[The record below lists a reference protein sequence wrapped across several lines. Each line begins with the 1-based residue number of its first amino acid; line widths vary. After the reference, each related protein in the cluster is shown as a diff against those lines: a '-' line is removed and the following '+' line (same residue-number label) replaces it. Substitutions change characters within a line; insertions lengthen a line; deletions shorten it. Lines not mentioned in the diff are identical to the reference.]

1 MEKRGIA
8 MLRRL
13 PFAYRPLCLLIAVL
27 FSLGSLQVHAVG
39 TKPQESIE
47 PPDLPVLQDVGGVS
61 AKSAVLIDAN
71 SGQVLYEKDASVR
84 LPMASTTKIMTALC
98 ALELADA
105 DTLITVDARAVGV
118 EGSSVYLREKE
129 QLTLLQLLYA
139 LLLASANDAAV
150 AIAIGTAG
158 SVEAFADYMNQKAAS
173 LGLENTH
180 FENPHGLDSEQ
191 HYTTAR
197 ELALIARE
205 ALKNPLLRTICATK
219 KITIPQ
225 ADTQGVRM
233 LINHNK
239 MLRYYDGAIGVKTGF
254 TKKSGRCLVS
264 AAERNGLTLIAVT
277 LCAPDD
283 WNDHTRMLD
292 AGFAAYESVSLCGE
306 NGFDALLPVTGGNE
320 GYVLVRSETNPSLT
334 LPRERS
340 GLICTV
346 ELPRFLY
353 ADVAKGQTVGRL
365 VFRADTDGDGR
376 TELLAKVPLTTVYAV
391 ERRQEKN
398 AWQRFVDR
406 LFGKNK

>member
-1 MEKRGIA
+1 M
-8 MLRRL
+8 
-13 PFAYRPLCLLIAVL
+13 
-27 FSLGSLQVHAVG
+27 
-39 TKPQESIE
+39 
-47 PPDLPVLQDVGGVS
+47 
-61 AKSAVLIDAN
+61 
-71 SGQVLYEKDASVR
+71 R

-118 EGSSVYLREKE
+118 EGSSIYLREKE
-129 QLTLLQLLYA
+129 QLTILQLLYA
-139 LLLASANDAAV
+139 LQLASDNDAAV

-158 SVEAFADYMNQKAAS
+158 SVEAFADHMNQKATS

-205 ALKNPLLRTICATK
+205 VLKHPLLRTICATK

-225 ADTQGVRM
+225 AEAQGVRM

-264 AAERNGLTLIAVT
+264 AAERDGLTLIAVT

-292 AGFAAYESVSLCGE
+292 AGFAAYESVPLCGE
-306 NGFDALLPVTGGNE
+306 NGFDALLPVTGGKE
-320 GYVLVRSETNPSLT
+320 GYVLVKSKTNPSLT
-334 LPRERS
+334 LPRDRS

-353 ADVAKGQTVGRL
+353 ADVAKGQSVGQL
-365 VFRADTDGDGR
+365 IFRADTDGDGQN
-376 TELLAKVPLTTVYAV
+376 ELLAKVPVTTVYAV
-391 ERRQEKN
+391 ERCQKKN

>member
-1 MEKRGIA
+1 
-8 MLRRL
+8 MLRCWS
-13 PFAYRPLCLLIAVL
+13 FTYRTLCLLIAAL
-27 FSLGSLQVHAVG
+27 LLLGNVSAHAVG
-39 TKPQESIE
+39 EAHRQEQIE
-47 PPDLPVLQDVGGVS
+47 PYTLPVLSDIGGIS

-71 SGQVLYEKDASVR
+71 SGQVLYQKDASVR

-98 ALELADA
+98 ALELAKA

-118 EGSSVYLREKE
+118 EGSSIYLQEKE

-158 SVEAFADYMNQKAAS
+158 SVEAFADHMNEKAKQ
-173 LGLENTH
+173 LGLSDTH

-191 HYTTAR
+191 HYTTAHD
-197 ELALIARE
+197 LALIARE
-205 ALKNPLLRTICATK
+205 ALNNPQLRTIFATK

-225 ADTQGVRM
+225 GDTQGVRW

-264 AAERNGLTLIAVT
+264 AAERDGLTLIAVT

-292 AGFAAYESVSLCGE
+292 AGFAAYESISLCGDQ
-306 NGFDALLPVTGGNE
+306 GFEHLIPVTGGKE
-320 GYVLVRSETNPSLT
+320 GYVLVKNACDLSLT
-334 LPRERS
+334 LPRDRS
-340 GLICTV
+340 GMMCTV
-346 ELPRFLY
+346 ELARFLY
-353 ADVAKGQTVGRL
+353 ADIRKHETVGQL
-365 VFRADTDGDGR
+365 VFRCDTDGDGQA
-376 TELLAKVPLTTVYAV
+376 ELLAQIPLITAYAV
-391 ERRQEKN
+391 DRRQEKT
-398 AWQRFVDR
+398 AWHRFIDWLLR
-406 LFGKNK
+406 RNE

>member
-1 MEKRGIA
+1 
-8 MLRRL
+8 MLRSL
-13 PFAYRPLCLLIAVL
+13 PFAYRPLCFLMAVL
-27 FSLGSLQVHAVG
+27 FLLGSLQAHAVE
-39 TKPQESIE
+39 TPPRESIE
-47 PPDLPVLQDVGGVS
+47 YPVLPVLRDVGGVS

-118 EGSSVYLREKE
+118 EGSSIYLREKE

-158 SVEAFADYMNQKAAS
+158 SVEAFADHMNQKAAS

-205 ALKNPLLRTICATK
+205 VLKHPLLRTICATK

-225 ADTQGVRM
+225 AEAQGVRM

-264 AAERNGLTLIAVT
+264 AAERDGLTLIAVT

-292 AGFAAYESVSLCGE
+292 AGFAAYESVPLCGE
-306 NGFDALLPVTGGNE
+306 HGFDALLPVTGGKE
-320 GYVLVRSETNPSLT
+320 GYVLVKSKTNPSLT
-334 LPRERS
+334 LPRDRS

-353 ADVAKGQTVGRL
+353 ADVAKGQSVGQL
-365 VFRADTDGDGR
+365 IFLADTDGDGQN
-376 TELLAKVPLTTVYAV
+376 ELLAKVPVTTVYAV
-391 ERRQEKN
+391 ERCQEKN

>member
-1 MEKRGIA
+1 
-8 MLRRL
+8 MLRSL
-13 PFAYRPLCLLIAVL
+13 PFAYRPLCFLMAVL
-27 FSLGSLQVHAVG
+27 FLLGSLQAHAVE
-39 TKPQESIE
+39 TPPRESIE
-47 PPDLPVLQDVGGVS
+47 YPVLPVLRDVGGVS

-118 EGSSVYLREKE
+118 EGSSIYLREKE

-205 ALKNPLLRTICATK
+205 VLKHPLLRTICATK

-225 ADTQGVRM
+225 AEAQGVRM

-264 AAERNGLTLIAVT
+264 AAERDGLTLIAVT

-292 AGFAAYESVSLCGE
+292 AGFAAYESVPLCGE
-306 NGFDALLPVTGGNE
+306 NGFDALLPVTGGKE
-320 GYVLVRSETNPSLT
+320 GYVLVKSKTNPSLT
-334 LPRERS
+334 LPRDRS

-353 ADVAKGQTVGRL
+353 ADVAKGQSVGQL
-365 VFRADTDGDGR
+365 IFRADTDGDGQN
-376 TELLAKVPLTTVYAV
+376 ELLAKVPVTTVYAV
-391 ERRQEKN
+391 ERCQEKN